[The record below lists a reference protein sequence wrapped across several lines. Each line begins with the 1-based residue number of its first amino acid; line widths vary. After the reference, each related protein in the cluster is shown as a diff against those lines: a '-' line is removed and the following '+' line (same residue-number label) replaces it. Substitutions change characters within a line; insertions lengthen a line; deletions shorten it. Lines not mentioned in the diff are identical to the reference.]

1 MIVVS
6 PIIQRNKAIEIL
18 QYKLSQVSNIFRK
31 GYLARGRGS
40 LLLYTED
47 VIKNQHVSVENYRDR
62 EESLFLY
69 DDENSKNELAHMI
82 DSYNPKT
89 QGIMMLISSDS
100 SNATWF
106 ITVALKSL

>member
-1 MIVVS
+1 MES
-6 PIIQRNKAIEIL
+6 TIIQRDKAIEIL
-18 QYKLSQVSNIFRK
+18 QDRLSHVSNIFRE

-62 EESLFLY
+62 KESLFLY
-69 DDENSKNELAHMI
+69 DDENSKNELAQMI
-82 DSYNPKT
+82 DNYDPKA

-106 ITVALKSL
+106 FTVILKSI